1 LFVSLTERDKC
12 GISGGQIPEAER
24 LKDASP
30 GKRLT
35 MRKLLGNVL
44 IATLFVG
51 GGSSVFG
58 YGIDQAQA
66 SGSMT
71 IAQLEKAG
79 DQARAAKQ
87 YEDARDYF
95 NLAIRKD
102 SKNPVLYN
110 KLGLVYLRMNNLKGA
125 ESAFQKAVKRN
136 SKYADAVNNI
146 GAVYYMRK
154 NYGGASRYFKK
165 AVALQET
172 RPAFHV
178 NLGASWFAQ
187 KQLDR
192 AIAEYARALELD
204 PEALTGG
211 NAGVAAQIASPE
223 ERARYAYMLAKIF
236 ASRGDAEMC
245 LKNLRKAKEEGYREL
260 ANVYKDAEFA
270 SIRSDARLAEIVPA
284 PQR

>member
-1 LFVSLTERDKC
+1 MR
-12 GISGGQIPEAER
+12 R
-24 LKDASP
+24 LI
-30 GKRLT
+30 
-35 MRKLLGNVL
+35 GNVL
-44 IATLFVG
+44 IATLFLGVATY
-51 GGSSVFG
+51 VFG
-58 YGIDQAQA
+58 DAIDQATA
-66 SGSMT
+66 SGAMT
-71 IAQLEKAG
+71 VAQLEKAG

-95 NLAIRKD
+95 KAAIRKD

-110 KLGLVYLRMNNLKGA
+110 KLGLTYLRMSDLRNA
-125 ESAFQKAVKRN
+125 ESSFQKAVKHD

-154 NYGGASRYFKK
+154 HYGGATKHFKK
-165 AVALQET
+165 AVALDET
-172 RPAFHV
+172 RPSFHV

-204 PEALTGG
+204 PDALNSGNTG
-211 NAGVAAQIASPE
+211 VTAQISSPE
-223 ERARYAYMLAKIF
+223 ERARYAFMLAKIF

-245 LKNLRKAKEEGYREL
+245 IKNLRKAKEEGFHEM

-270 SIRSDARLAEIVPA
+270 SVRNDPRLAEIVPA
-284 PQR
+284 PQK

>member
-1 LFVSLTERDKC
+1 
-12 GISGGQIPEAER
+12 
-24 LKDASP
+24 
-30 GKRLT
+30 
-35 MRKLLGNVL
+35 MRKLIGNVL
-44 IATLFVG
+44 IATLFLGVA
-51 GGSSVFG
+51 SYVFG
-58 YGIDQAQA
+58 DAIDQALTP
-66 SGSMT
+66 GSMT
-71 IAQLEKAG
+71 VAQLEKAG

-95 NLAIRKD
+95 KLAIRKD

-110 KLGLVYLRMNNLKGA
+110 KLGLTYLRMNDLRSA
-125 ESAFQKAVKRN
+125 ESSFQKAVKRN

-154 NYGGASRYFKK
+154 NYGNATKHFKK
-165 AVALQET
+165 AVALEET
-172 RPAFHV
+172 RPSFHV

-204 PEALTGG
+204 PEALNSGNTG
-211 NAGVAAQIASPE
+211 VTAQISSPE

-245 LKNLRKAKEEGYREL
+245 IRNLRKAKEEGYREL

-270 SIRSDARLAEIVPA
+270 SLRSDPRLAEIVPA
-284 PQR
+284 PQK

>member
-1 LFVSLTERDKC
+1 
-12 GISGGQIPEAER
+12 
-24 LKDASP
+24 
-30 GKRLT
+30 
-35 MRKLLGNVL
+35 MRKLIGNVL
-44 IATLFVG
+44 IATLFLGVA
-51 GGSSVFG
+51 SYVFG
-58 YGIDQAQA
+58 DAIDQALT

-71 IAQLEKAG
+71 VAQLEKAG

-95 NLAIRKD
+95 KLAIRKD

-110 KLGLVYLRMNNLKGA
+110 KLGLTYLRMNDLRSA
-125 ESAFQKAVKRN
+125 ESSFQKAVKHN

-154 NYGGASRYFKK
+154 NYGNASKYFKK
-165 AVALQET
+165 AVALEET
-172 RPAFHV
+172 RPSFHI

-204 PEALTGG
+204 PEALNSGNTG
-211 NAGVAAQIASPE
+211 VTAQISSPE

-245 LKNLRKAKEEGYREL
+245 IRNLRKAKEEGYREL

-270 SIRSDARLAEIVPA
+270 SVRSDPRLAEIVPV
-284 PQR
+284 PQK